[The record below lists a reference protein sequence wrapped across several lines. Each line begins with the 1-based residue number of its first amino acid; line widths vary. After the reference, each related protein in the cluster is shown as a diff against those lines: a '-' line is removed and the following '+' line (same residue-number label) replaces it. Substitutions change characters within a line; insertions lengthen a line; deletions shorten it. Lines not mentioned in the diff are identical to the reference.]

1 MMPTRWTKLVTSKG
15 GYQKEHIC
23 KNIDDTYHQSCI
35 YRYWTVHNTD
45 KSDTVNNDGISWHRS
60 ISANYKGM
68 IKIYPLVYERVYFF
82 CQILATYFFNIH
94 LMNQKNP
101 LRFLHH
107 FHIYH
112 QADNRLYCQEHHYVR
127 VLCGVEPN
135 FLSEIVIWLLPS
147 FLSSHFHV

>member
-15 GYQKEHIC
+15 NYQEKYRNE
-23 KNIDDTYHQSCI
+23 NIGDYHHQYGI
-35 YRYWTVHNTD
+35 YRYWIIHNTV
-45 KSDTVNNDGISWHRS
+45 KSSIINNNADNRCRS
-60 ISANYKGM
+60 LNSGYKGM

-127 VLCGVEPN
+127 VLYGVEPN